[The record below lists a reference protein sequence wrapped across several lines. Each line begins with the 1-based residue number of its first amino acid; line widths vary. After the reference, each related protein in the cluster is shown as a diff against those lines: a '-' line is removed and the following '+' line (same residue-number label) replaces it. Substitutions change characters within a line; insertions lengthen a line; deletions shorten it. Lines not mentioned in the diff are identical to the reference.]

1 MSQINNK
8 NIRIIGFNS
17 FFLLFLIICI
27 GITIRL
33 IFLPYNIPI
42 TLDSFYY
49 FTYSL
54 AITEQG
60 YFPEQYLNVN
70 FGWPSFLSVFF
81 MFVNNFNMI
90 DTMLVQ
96 RILASIISVLTIIPV
111 YFLLKRFFSR
121 NISILGASIFCF
133 EPHLIMNSVVG
144 DTMPLFIFLVTC
156 SIYFSLLKKTKYY
169 AISFIFISLASFVR
183 YEGFLLFVPLIV
195 SIFLEKNLPSE
206 KIKNLIL
213 SVSIGVLI
221 LIPIL
226 FVGYDSE
233 ESLCD
238 DCMPVDLFNNI
249 PIISHIFGV
258 TPVIIANM
266 NEGDIP
272 NNDEI
277 DMETKIDDRWKIYF
291 SNSIFSFSK
300 VSIFLLLPTLI
311 IFLIPA
317 IFFIT
322 KKITRDRIIL
332 LIYGLMIIL
341 PAWYAYSRGMEDVRY
356 LFP

>member
-1 MSQINNK
+1 
-8 NIRIIGFNS
+8 
-17 FFLLFLIICI
+17 
-27 GITIRL
+27 
-33 IFLPYNIPI
+33 
-42 TLDSFYY
+42 
-49 FTYSL
+49 
-54 AITEQG
+54 
-60 YFPEQYLNVN
+60 
-70 FGWPSFLSVFF
+70 

-156 SIYFSLLKKTKYY
+156 SIYFSLLKKTRYY

-291 SNSIFSFSK
+291 SNSIFSF
-300 VSIFLLLPTLI
+300 
-311 IFLIPA
+311 
-317 IFFIT
+317 
-322 KKITRDRIIL
+322 
-332 LIYGLMIIL
+332 
-341 PAWYAYSRGMEDVRY
+341 
-356 LFP
+356 

>member
-156 SIYFSLLKKTKYY
+156 SIYFSLLKKTRYY

-195 SIFLEKNLPSE
+195 SIFL
-206 KIKNLIL
+206 
-213 SVSIGVLI
+213 
-221 LIPIL
+221 
-226 FVGYDSE
+226 
-233 ESLCD
+233 
-238 DCMPVDLFNNI
+238 
-249 PIISHIFGV
+249 
-258 TPVIIANM
+258 T
-266 NEGDIP
+266 
-272 NNDEI
+272 
-277 DMETKIDDRWKIYF
+277 IY
-291 SNSIFSFSK
+291 
-300 VSIFLLLPTLI
+300 LL
-311 IFLIPA
+311 
-317 IFFIT
+317 
-322 KKITRDRIIL
+322 
-332 LIYGLMIIL
+332 
-341 PAWYAYSRGMEDVRY
+341 
-356 LFP
+356 